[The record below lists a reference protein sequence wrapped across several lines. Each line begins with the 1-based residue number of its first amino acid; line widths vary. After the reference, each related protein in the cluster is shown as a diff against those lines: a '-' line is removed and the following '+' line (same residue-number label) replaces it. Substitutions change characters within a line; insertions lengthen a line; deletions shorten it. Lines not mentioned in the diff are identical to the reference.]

1 MDRTSGL
8 LSPETEG
15 LPAEARRSRFEAEVK
30 KVIAHACANAPAVK
44 ALFDR
49 TGITPGDIR
58 SLDDLAKVP
67 VTPKAELV
75 RMQAE
80 NPPFGGLL
88 AVPMDRV
95 RRIFRSPGPIS
106 DPQGVDEGWGWEE
119 ALFAAGF
126 RKGDIAVNTFSYHMT
141 PAGIMFDDSL
151 GRLGCAAIPTGI
163 GEREAQVDILK
174 TYCVS
179 GYVGMASFL
188 LQIGQKA
195 IELGI
200 DPRRDLALRAAFTTA
215 EPLPDS
221 LRNAVEEMFGLL
233 CRQGYGTADCGCL
246 AYECYHRGGMHL
258 TSRAW
263 VEIVDPTT
271 GKPMADGEVGEVV
284 VTLFNEAYP
293 LIRFGTG
300 DLSAIDASAC
310 PCGRKSP
317 KLRGWL
323 GRADQLVKVKGQFVH
338 PGQVQKAMADF
349 PQFAKYRAVV
359 TRADNKDILEI
370 LIENPS
376 APEPG
381 LDKALEKKFRDVLRI
396 GAAIKFTAP
405 GTLPADGK
413 ILEDKRVWD

>member
-1 MDRTSGL
+1 MDRKTGL
-8 LSPETEG
+8 FSPETEG
-15 LPAEARRSRFEAEVK
+15 LSAEARRSHFEAEVK
-30 KVIAHACANAPAVK
+30 KVIAHAYENAPAVK
-44 ALFDR
+44 ALFDK
-49 TGITPGDIR
+49 TGVKPSDIR
-58 SLDDLAKVP
+58 KLEDIAAVP

-88 AVPMDRV
+88 AVPMSKIQ
-95 RRIFRSPGPIS
+95 RIFRSPGPIS
-106 DPQGVDEGWGWEE
+106 DPQGVGEGWGWEE
-119 ALFAAGF
+119 ALFATGF
-126 RKGDIAVNTFSYHMT
+126 RQGDVAINTFSYHMT

-151 GRLGCAAIPTGI
+151 GRLGCAVIPTGI

-174 TYCVS
+174 TYGVS

-200 DPRRDLALRAAFTTA
+200 DPRKDLALRAAFTTA

-221 LRNAVEEMFGLL
+221 LRNAVEEMFGLT

-258 TSRAW
+258 TSRAY

-271 GKPMADGEVGEVV
+271 GKPMSDGEVGEVV

-300 DLSAIDASAC
+300 DLSAIDNAEC
-310 PCGRKSP
+310 GCGRKSP

-370 LIENPS
+370 LIETAN
-376 APEPG
+376 AEAG
-381 LDKALEKKFRDVLRI
+381 VDKALEKKFREVLRI
-396 GAAIKFTAP
+396 GAAIKFVAP
-405 GTLPADGK
+405 ETLPGDGK
-413 ILEDKRVWD
+413 VLEDKRVWD